1 MGHGNRAPSAVGGLE
16 RLILINNVTGNQ
28 VTRWIFG
35 TELDSNGNGIARSDL
50 LRAKIYPESD
60 DEAEPL
66 GDGFDNTYERIEY
79 SHNRQGQVVEMKDPN
94 ETVHQ
99 YLFDKLGRELQD
111 IVTEFGNEDLD
122 QTVKRIETTY
132 DTKRLLTVLVTS
144 YDNATVGMGVV
155 VNQVE
160 MVHDDF
166 GQLIEDI
173 QEHSGAVDVNT
184 PSVKYAHEDGSRAN
198 TARRTS
204 MTYPDGRILNYTYGT
219 DGEANDRLSRVG
231 ALQIEGEGF
240 DACTYTFVGAA
251 RYVKI
256 AYPQPSVE
264 LSYFKPTTAP
274 NGDAGDKYNG
284 YDRFGRTVDMRWI
297 KSPGASV
304 RDRIQYGYDRANN
317 RTWRKNLAA
326 TNKGKDN
333 AYQYDGLYQVKQNAV
348 GTLNTNQT
356 AIGAIPGEQENFSYD
371 PSGNWTN
378 YQRAE
383 NGTEVLDQSRVNNQD
398 NQVTQIDGSSDA
410 IAYDKA
416 GNATKLP
423 PGVDGD
429 WSKHF
434 QLKWDGWNR
443 LVEIR
448 DQDSTLVATY
458 AYDGMFRRTTKAVGS
473 ETRSY
478 YYNDQWKCV
487 EERSTGSPSS
497 SSSSSS
503 ANANSSSSSSNP
515 NSPSSSGTSLI
526 VTSGEAEIQYVWGA
540 RPNHRDELI
549 LRDRDTSGNGVLDE
563 RLYCLM
569 DYYDPTSIVD
579 TNGDVVERYKF
590 SAFGVRTV
598 YSPTWVEQNESS
610 FDFDFGFHGQ
620 FLDEESGY
628 YDYGYRYY
636 SPELGRWLN
645 RDPIGESGGVNVFGF
660 VGNKPNSN
668 ADRFGLGGSAFI
680 PDSAEPYKFD
690 HNGNTQDGFVYFDL
704 KKGGAFIPKW
714 LITQDA
720 QFKRFGGTRFSEK
733 CNVNIVIELYL
744 QRSTGV
750 ELSQLID
757 AIEFAE
763 RTWSDSYKLCCTCS
777 ECPNGYRI
785 NLNIIAARA
794 GREGIPTIPVV
805 ADASRSNQISWNL
818 NQQGVVAHEI
828 GHFLGNPDEY
838 GNVSNSRWAIDSN
851 KRPFMPRWAKDNIRY
866 HDSLVNSDPSGKG
879 RPYGDFNA
887 PVSWGPVMNNPLGP
901 PLAGNFWLVNQRFEE
916 LINSENEGTSK
927 KCSVRNIHDKCS

>member
-1 MGHGNRAPSAVGGLE
+1 M
-16 RLILINNVTGNQ
+16 
-28 VTRWIFG
+28 
-35 TELDSNGNGIARSDL
+35 
-50 LRAKIYPESD
+50 
-60 DEAEPL
+60 
-66 GDGFDNTYERIEY
+66 
-79 SHNRQGQVVEMKDPN
+79 VEMKDPN

-111 IVTEFGNEDLD
+111 IITEFGNGELD

-132 DTKRLLTVLVTS
+132 DTKRLLTVFVTS
-144 YDNATVGMGVV
+144 YDNDTVGMGAI

-160 MVHDDF
+160 MVYDDF
-166 GQLIEDI
+166 GQPVEDK
-173 QEHSGAVDVNT
+173 QEHSGAVDVAT

-240 DACTYTFVGAA
+240 DTCTYTFVGAA

-297 KSPGASV
+297 KTPGASV
-304 RDRIQYGYDRANN
+304 RDRIQYGYDQANN

-423 PGVDGD
+423 PGADGD

-448 DQDSTLVATY
+448 DENALLVAAY
-458 AYDGMFRRTTKAVGS
+458 AYDGMFRRTTKAVGA

-478 YYNDQWKCV
+478 YYNDLWKCV
-487 EERSTGSPSS
+487 EERSTGSPS

-515 NSPSSSGTSLI
+515 NSPSSSGSSLVV

-549 LRDRDTSGNGVLDE
+549 LRDRDTNGNSVLDE

-579 TNGDVVERYKF
+579 TNGDVVERYRF
-590 SAFGVRTV
+590 SAFGVRTIF
-598 YSPTWVEQNESS
+598 SPTWAEQ
-610 FDFDFGFHGQ
+610 
-620 FLDEESGY
+620 
-628 YDYGYRYY
+628 
-636 SPELGRWLN
+636 
-645 RDPIGESGGVNVFGF
+645 
-660 VGNKPNSN
+660 
-668 ADRFGLGGSAFI
+668 
-680 PDSAEPYKFD
+680 
-690 HNGNTQDGFVYFDL
+690 
-704 KKGGAFIPKW
+704 
-714 LITQDA
+714 
-720 QFKRFGGTRFSEK
+720 K
-733 CNVNIVIELYL
+733 CE
-744 QRSTGV
+744 
-750 ELSQLID
+750 
-757 AIEFAE
+757 
-763 RTWSDSYKLCCTCS
+763 
-777 ECPNGYRI
+777 
-785 NLNIIAARA
+785 
-794 GREGIPTIPVV
+794 
-805 ADASRSNQISWNL
+805 
-818 NQQGVVAHEI
+818 
-828 GHFLGNPDEY
+828 
-838 GNVSNSRWAIDSN
+838 
-851 KRPFMPRWAKDNIRY
+851 
-866 HDSLVNSDPSGKG
+866 
-879 RPYGDFNA
+879 
-887 PVSWGPVMNNPLGP
+887 
-901 PLAGNFWLVNQRFEE
+901 
-916 LINSENEGTSK
+916 
-927 KCSVRNIHDKCS
+927 

>member
-1 MGHGNRAPSAVGGLE
+1 MAYAPDGGLE
-16 RLILINNVTGNQ
+16 RLTLSQQYN
-28 VTRWIFG
+28 WIPG
-35 TELDSNGNGIARSDL
+35 HPLDLRHPAGQRRQRHCPLRFAPRQDL
-50 LRAKIYPESD
+50 SRAMT
-60 DEAEPL
+60 EAEPL

-111 IVTEFGNEDLD
+111 IITVFGNDDLD

-144 YDNATVGMGVV
+144 YDNDIVGMGVV

-160 MVHDDF
+160 MVHNDF
-166 GQLIEDI
+166 GQVIEDI
-173 QEHSGAVDVNT
+173 QEHSGAVDVAT

-240 DACTYTFVGAA
+240 DTCTYTFVGAA

-264 LSYFKPTTAP
+264 LTYFKPTTAP

-297 KSPGASV
+297 KTPGASV

-423 PGVDGD
+423 PGADGD

-448 DQDSTLVATY
+448 DENGVLVAAY
-458 AYDGMFRRTTKAVGS
+458 AYDGLFRRTTKVVGT
-473 ETRSY
+473 ETRSF
-478 YYNDQWKCV
+478 YYNDLWKCV
-487 EERSTGSPSS
+487 EERSAG
-497 SSSSSS
+497 
-503 ANANSSSSSSNP
+503 
-515 NSPSSSGTSLI
+515 GD
-526 VTSGEAEIQYVWGA
+526 VGMQYVWGA

-549 LRDRDTSGNGVLDE
+549 LRDRDTSGDGVLDE

-579 TNGDVVERYKF
+579 TNGDVVERYRF
-590 SAFGVRTV
+590 SAFGIRTV
-598 YSPTWVEQNESS
+598 FSATWTERSASS
-610 FDFDFGFHGQ
+610 FEFDFGFHGQ

-645 RDPIGESGGVNVFGF
+645 RDPIAEDGGNNLYLTSLNQLINTNDTLGLTDFLLGFFGAGPHDNFPNIWLEHIFNSAGGNQQYLFDDGKWREAIRALLTELDTNQDRIICDEEIKGHKFRSLGFSWGGPTAIRVTRELNLGDGQEKKMVEGFELRTAIPFEKLVTIDPVYSLKLPLEAEANVGFWANYFQRRKKGELQLYDQNGDFLEKFRSSTIHQGRNWAGHADKNINVNERFKYTIVWQPLY
-660 VGNKPNSN
+660 PNSN
-668 ADRFGLGGSAFI
+668 STIATGIGAMINHALLPWFLFR
-680 PDSAEPYKFD
+680 E
-690 HNGNTQDGFVYFDL
+690 VVRDL
-704 KKGGAFIPKW
+704 
-714 LITQDA
+714 
-720 QFKRFGGTRFSEK
+720 
-733 CNVNIVIELYL
+733 
-744 QRSTGV
+744 
-750 ELSQLID
+750 
-757 AIEFAE
+757 
-763 RTWSDSYKLCCTCS
+763 
-777 ECPNGYRI
+777 
-785 NLNIIAARA
+785 
-794 GREGIPTIPVV
+794 
-805 ADASRSNQISWNL
+805 
-818 NQQGVVAHEI
+818 
-828 GHFLGNPDEY
+828 
-838 GNVSNSRWAIDSN
+838 
-851 KRPFMPRWAKDNIRY
+851 
-866 HDSLVNSDPSGKG
+866 
-879 RPYGDFNA
+879 
-887 PVSWGPVMNNPLGP
+887 
-901 PLAGNFWLVNQRFEE
+901 
-916 LINSENEGTSK
+916 
-927 KCSVRNIHDKCS
+927 